1 MFNISAVTEFKTT
14 KGCTGEHDNTR
25 LHVINIYLKRQGKVT
40 GIHLPS
46 HFLEFFLL
54 IKNI

>member
-54 IKNI
+54 IENI